1 MPVPAVEGA
10 RVKGFP
16 FRPDDL
22 AGLYS
27 RVLKIRPSRGDAS
40 AAESWGRM
48 ALSGQAKRRKIL
60 EEARTAVLDRIRHT
74 R

>member
-1 MPVPAVEGA
+1 MPVPAAEGT
-10 RVKGFP
+10 RVTGFP
-16 FRPDDL
+16 FHPNDL

-27 RVLKIRPSRGDAS
+27 RVLKIRPSRGEAS
-40 AAESWGRM
+40 PAEQWSRM

-60 EEARTAVLDRIRHT
+60 EEARTAVLDRIRRT